1 MKRAHLVALRTTS
14 ILITMKT
21 LSLITLF
28 GLTAFTVFADKSE
41 LSAAKVKPVAATPA
55 VDPTQAIKEG
65 VQITEVGSMRALF
78 VFAKGSEHVET
89 RVTEAFSNVDF
100 RVFPSPV
107 IVKGRIAPQELQKIG
122 NERYADMVV
131 FTKLTSE
138 EKAQLGSLHRFEVE
152 ACVQVYNPMS
162 GELMAS
168 TTMLSTDEAKKEGKL
183 LTHADP
189 RTAERMATN
198 VALDA
203 AMKETIVKSLE
214 KAHKLFVYEAQLR
227 GVVDHQHLLDI
238 MNYTAKLQGV
248 YHARQ
253 ISYDKPSGVA
263 VIEIIGA
270 PQVEPY
276 WRAYLNNLPKH
287 EIIIQNGK
295 EPVIKL
301 NTELRKKH
309 GIDFEKTSK

>member
-1 MKRAHLVALRTTS
+1 
-14 ILITMKT
+14 MKT
-21 LSLITLF
+21 LSLITLALGF
-28 GLTAFTVFADKSE
+28 TAITACADKGDPGSP
-41 LSAAKVKPVAATPA
+41 KVKPVPATRPI
-55 VDPTQAIKEG
+55 DDTQAIKEG
-65 VQITEVGSMRALF
+65 VQITEIGSMRALF
-78 VFAKGSEHVET
+78 VFAQGSEHVET

-152 ACVQVYNPMS
+152 ASVQVYNPMS

-168 TTMLSTDEAKKEGKL
+168 TTVLSTDEAKKEGKL

-189 RTAERMATN
+189 KTAERMATN

-214 KAHKLFVYEAQLR
+214 KAHKMFVYEAQLR

-253 ISYDKPSGVA
+253 ISYDKSSGVA
-263 VIEIIGA
+263 VLEIIGA

-276 WRAYLNNLPKH
+276 WRAYLDNLPKH
-287 EIIIQNGK
+287 EVILQKGK
-295 EPVIKL
+295 KPVIKL
-301 NTELRKKH
+301 NSELRKKH
-309 GIDFEKTSK
+309 GIDFEQSNK

>member
-1 MKRAHLVALRTTS
+1 
-14 ILITMKT
+14 MKT
-21 LSLITLF
+21 LSLITLTLGF
-28 GLTAFTVFADKSE
+28 TAITVFADKGDPASP
-41 LSAAKVKPVAATPA
+41 KVKPVPATRPI
-55 VDPTQAIKEG
+55 DDTQAIKEG
-65 VQITEVGSMRALF
+65 VQITEIGSMRALF

-152 ACVQVYNPMS
+152 ASVQVYNPMS

-168 TTMLSTDEAKKEGKL
+168 TTVLSTDEAKKEGKL
-183 LTHADP
+183 LTHPDP
-189 RTAERMATN
+189 KAAERMATN

-214 KAHKLFVYEAQLR
+214 KAHKMFVYEAQLR

-238 MNYTAKLQGV
+238 AKLQGV

-253 ISYDKPSGVA
+253 ISYDKTSGVA
-263 VIEIIGA
+263 VLEIIGA

-287 EIIIQNGK
+287 EVILQKGK
-295 EPVIKL
+295 QPVIKL
-301 NTELRKKH
+301 NSELRKKH
-309 GIDFEKTSK
+309 GIDFEKVSK